1 MFDINTTDTSP
12 IWQQI
17 EEGMRRMIALGS
29 LKPGDAVPSVRD
41 LARTL
46 RVNPNTVARAYQRL
60 TDHGVFSVRRG
71 DVGAVAAS
79 DREDTVIGQPLVCTR
94 DRIGVHA
101 KGAGQITDGGD
112 RVSRL
117 QRAERDHPPHA
128 FLDLLP
134 DGRGVCCVDIEH
146 ERLVY

>member
-29 LKPGDAVPSVRD
+29 LKPGDPVPSVRD

-71 DVGAVAAS
+71 DGTYVADSPAQPGRSERSEKLREAATRYAGVAIAVGASPSEACDELKDSFAK
-79 DREDTVIGQPLVCTR
+79 LV
-94 DRIGVHA
+94 
-101 KGAGQITDGGD
+101 K
-112 RVSRL
+112 
-117 QRAERDHPPHA
+117 
-128 FLDLLP
+128 
-134 DGRGVCCVDIEH
+134 EH
-146 ERLVY
+146 KAL